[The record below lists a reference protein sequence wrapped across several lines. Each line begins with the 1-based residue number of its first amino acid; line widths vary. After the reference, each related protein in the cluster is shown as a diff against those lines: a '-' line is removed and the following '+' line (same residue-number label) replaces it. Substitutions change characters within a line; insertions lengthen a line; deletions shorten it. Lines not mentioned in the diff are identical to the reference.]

1 MLGTAGTE
9 NGMKENSEIKEIP
22 FKSKQ
27 LYLSEWERVPAL
39 LSMTKAHY
47 FNSIDNDVVDVLSE
61 CYAIS
66 WMEAITIARVI
77 NN

>member
-1 MLGTAGTE
+1 MRE
-9 NGMKENSEIKEIP
+9 RMEWKKNSEIKEIP

-27 LYLSEWERVPAL
+27 LYLREWVSERERVPAL